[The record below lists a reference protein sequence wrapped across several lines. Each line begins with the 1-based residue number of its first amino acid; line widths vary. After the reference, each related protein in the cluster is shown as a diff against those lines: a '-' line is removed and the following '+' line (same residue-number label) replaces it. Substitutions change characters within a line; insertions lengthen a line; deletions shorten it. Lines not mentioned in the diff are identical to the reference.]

1 MPKSRHNKTKRGT
14 GKQRWQRHHEY
25 LQKAAPKY
33 WAYQADR
40 EFRYAMLMSQQDDEA
55 AERIINEYR
64 KIDED
69 SAAEC
74 VKQLAMLR
82 RIAACYAAENRA

>member
-14 GKQRWQRHHEY
+14 SKQRWQRHHEY

-55 AERIINEYR
+55 AGRIIEEYR
-64 KIDED
+64 KIDEEYRKIDWD
-69 SAAEC
+69 SFQEC
-74 VKQLAMLR
+74 IKQIARENLA
-82 RIAACYAAENRA
+82 

>member
-33 WAYQADR
+33 WQRKVER
-40 EFRYAMLMSQQDDEA
+40 EFQMAMW
-55 AERIINEYR
+55 
-64 KIDED
+64 
-69 SAAEC
+69 
-74 VKQLAMLR
+74 LANQ
-82 RIAACYAAENRA
+82 EEKEQS

>member
-14 GKQRWQRHHEY
+14 SKQRWQRHHEY

-33 WAYQADR
+33 WQRKVER

-55 AERIINEYR
+55 AERIIDEFR
-64 KIDED
+64 KIGEG
-69 SAAEC
+69 SFQEC
-74 VKQLAMLR
+74 VKQLAT
-82 RIAACYAAENRA
+82 ENLA

>member
-14 GKQRWQRHHEY
+14 SKQRWQRHHEY

-40 EFRYAMLMSQQDDEA
+40 EFRYAMLMSQQDDET
-55 AERIINEYR
+55 AERIIEEYR

-69 SAAEC
+69 SFREC
-74 VKQLAMLR
+74 IKQLTT
-82 RIAACYAAENRA
+82 ENLA

>member
-55 AERIINEYR
+55 AERIIEEYRIIEESR
-64 KIDED
+64 KIDWD
-69 SAAEC
+69 SFQEC
-74 VKQLAMLR
+74 IKQIAQENLA
-82 RIAACYAAENRA
+82 